1 MTTIHTP
8 ANSDQTER
16 ADQTDQIG
24 PIGFGDLPYDE
35 PVILPAT
42 GSGPK
47 PDPAAG
53 RAKWPVYGLLAAV
66 NGLISSFMIL
76 GSGITEEDAQ
86 QGVGVIQKLERGNF
100 RIGSILG
107 MVAIGLLFVTVAA
120 WRRWLE
126 RIAPDDLAAR
136 TIPTA
141 LAGIPILN
149 VFFVSM
155 AATMV
160 LYLPGGTDHGW
171 LSDEALFVNFS
182 MLDFGPLLGWWGA
195 VSAEFFV
202 GRVYRQPPRGSHWA
216 DSCTFCFAGR
226 RSLRRCC
233 DVRCSWS
240 WSLAQAA
247 RPSSRT
253 SAPSSTARPPK
264 RTTKRAS
271 AR

>member
-42 GSGPK
+42 GSGPE

-120 WRRWLE
+120 WRRWLQ

-195 VSAEFFV
+195 AVAAIALAVLAFGANPNVPRWMGFF
-202 GRVYRQPPRGSHWA
+202 
-216 DSCTFCFAGR
+216 
-226 RSLRRCC
+226 
-233 DVRCSWS
+233 
-240 WSLAQAA
+240 SLAVMVLPVGLFFATGLPGLVGLFGPVWLAVISLGQLFG
-247 RPSSRT
+247 SRT
-253 SAPSSTARPPK
+253 AA
-264 RTTKRAS
+264 
-271 AR
+271 

>member
-1 MTTIHTP
+1 MGSPTIDRTDASP
-8 ANSDQTER
+8 TNSLDLRSQPTSTGPLSY
-16 ADQTDQIG
+16 ADRPGDRPQEPGAAALSAAG
-24 PIGFGDLPYDE
+24 PR
-35 PVILPAT
+35 
-42 GSGPK
+42 
-47 PDPAAG
+47 DPGAG
-53 RAKWPVYGLLAAV
+53 RARWPVFGLLAAV
-66 NGLISSFMIL
+66 NGFVSSMMIL

-86 QGVGVIQKLERGNF
+86 QGVGVIEKLERGNF

-107 MVAIGLLFVTVAA
+107 MAAVGLLFVTVAA

-171 LSDEALFVNFS
+171 LSDEALFVNFT

-195 VSAEFFV
+195 MVAAIALSVLAFGSNPAVPRWMGFFSLAMLVVPVGLFV
-202 GRVYRQPPRGSHWA
+202 GIGLPGMVGLFGPVWLAVISIGQIVGS
-216 DSCTFCFAGR
+216 
-226 RSLRRCC
+226 
-233 DVRCSWS
+233 
-240 WSLAQAA
+240 
-247 RPSSRT
+247 
-253 SAPSSTARPPK
+253 
-264 RTTKRAS
+264 S
-271 AR
+271 ARH